1 MPNIIGIDLGTT
13 TTLIATLSQS
23 GDAVIVN
30 NQAGEKLT
38 QSAIWFEDANRANI
52 GTEAK
57 KMVGVADNVF
67 VEFKR
72 DMGDENIVH
81 KAFDKEL
88 LPRDLSAI
96 VLRQIREQYEAVHGK
111 VDAVIITIPANFTDQ
126 ARADTIKAAEAA
138 GFKLSEDALVNEPTA
153 AAIYYASTSPSKLVG
168 NFLVYDFGGGT
179 FDATVLKVDGDD
191 IKVITSMGVQRL
203 GGKDLDEK
211 LSDLIAR
218 KYETIT
224 GQKFDEK
231 ECNLQKHEVEQ
242 YKHTLSVREKV
253 SVPLRTPA
261 GIVRMEIT
269 RDEFNEAISA
279 LVAQAEMA
287 VDAALLAAKLSPAD
301 LAGVFLAGGSTRVP
315 ALTESLERQLGLKPM
330 AKNVDEAVAL
340 GACLYAGIRNKDKLS
355 AGQKQQIAAKKVQD
369 VTPHFFGTTY
379 FNRQRGIKLNK
390 TIIAKDTPLPCSVTE
405 SFSRGERQGDSVHFE
420 ITQCSRDEE
429 DVAFVNVIWE
439 GFFKDLPKVTEET
452 EIQVT
457 YSYDLN
463 GIMKCKVLDVMSGRT
478 MDTSLTASSGAKE
491 GADSKVDV
499 NDFLL

>member
-81 KAFDKEL
+81 KVFDKEL

-96 VLRQIREQYEAVHGK
+96 VLRQIREQYEAVNGK

-138 GFKLSEDALVNEPTA
+138 GFKLTEDALVNEPTA

-179 FDATVLKVDGDD
+179 FDATILKVDGDD
-191 IKVITSMGVQRL
+191 IKVVTSMGVQRL

-211 LSDLIAR
+211 LSELIAR
-218 KYETIT
+218 KYESVS
-224 GQKFDEK
+224 GKKFDEK
-231 ECNLQKHEVEQ
+231 ECNLNKHEIEQ
-242 YKHTLSVREKV
+242 YKHTLSVRDKV
-253 SVPLRTPA
+253 SVPLRTA
-261 GIVRMEIT
+261 TGIVRLEVS
-269 RDEFNEAISA
+269 REEFNEAISA

-287 VDAALLAAKLSPAD
+287 VDSALLAAKLSPSD

-369 VTPHFFGTTY
+369 VTPHFFGTIY
-379 FNRQRGIKLNK
+379 FHRQRGRRLNE
-390 TIIAKDTPLPCSVTE
+390 TLIAKDIPLPCSVTK
-405 SFSRGERQGDSVHFE
+405 SFSRDQHNEDKIHIE
-420 ITQCSRDEE
+420 ITQCSREEE
-429 DVAFVNVIWE
+429 DVAFVNVIWD
-439 GFFKDLPKVTEET
+439 GFLENLPKVAQPS
-452 EIQVT
+452 EIKIT

-463 GIMKCKVLDVMSGRT
+463 GIMKCNVIDVMSGRT
-478 MDTSLTASSGAKE
+478 LDTSLTASSSAKD

>member
-30 NQAGEKLT
+30 NQAGETLT

-57 KMVGVADNVF
+57 KMVGLADNVF

-72 DMGDENIVH
+72 DMGDESVVH
-81 KAFDKEL
+81 KVFDKEL

-96 VLRQIREQYEAVHGK
+96 VLRQVREQYEEVHGK
-111 VDAVIITIPANFTDQ
+111 VDAVIITSPANFTDQ
-126 ARADTIKAAEAA
+126 ARADTIKAATAA
-138 GFKLSEDALVNEPTA
+138 GFKLTDDALVNEPTA

-179 FDATVLKVDGDD
+179 FDATILKVDGDD

-203 GGKDLDEK
+203 GGKDLDDK
-211 LSDLIAR
+211 LAELIAR
-218 KYETIT
+218 KYESVS
-224 GQKFDEK
+224 GKKFDEK
-231 ECNLQKHEVEQ
+231 ECNLHKHEVEQ
-242 YKHTLSVREKV
+242 YKHTLSVRDKV
-253 SVPLRTPA
+253 SIPLRTA
-261 GIVRMEIT
+261 TGIVRLEVS
-269 RDEFNEAISA
+269 REEFNEAISA

-287 VDAALLAAKLSPAD
+287 VDSALLAAKLSPSD
-301 LAGVFLAGGSTRVP
+301 LAGIFLAGGSTRVP

-330 AKNVDEAVAL
+330 AKNVNEAVAL

-405 SFSRGERQGDSVHFE
+405 TFSRGERQGDSVHFE

-439 GFFKDLPKVTEET
+439 GFFKDLPKVTHET
-452 EIQVT
+452 EIKVT

-463 GIMKCKVLDVMSGRT
+463 GIMKCQVLDVISGRT

-491 GADSKVDV
+491 SADSKVDV

>member
-23 GDAVIVN
+23 GEAVIVN

-38 QSAIWFEDANRANI
+38 QSAIWFEDTNRATI

-57 KMVGVADNVF
+57 QMVGGADNLF

-72 DMGDENIVH
+72 DMGDEKIVH
-81 KAFDKEL
+81 KVFDKEL
-88 LPRDLSAI
+88 RPRDLSAI
-96 VLRQIREQYEAVHGK
+96 VLRQVREQFEAVHGK

-126 ARADTIKAAEAA
+126 ARADTVKAAEAA
-138 GFKLSEDALVNEPTA
+138 GFKLADDALVNEPTA
-153 AAIYYASTSPSKLVG
+153 AAIYYASTSPNKLVG

-179 FDATVLKVDGDD
+179 FDATILKVDGDD
-191 IKVITSMGVQRL
+191 IKVVTSMGVQRL

-211 LSDLIAR
+211 LAELIAR
-218 KYETIT
+218 KYESVS
-224 GQKFDEK
+224 GKKFDEK

-253 SVPLRTPA
+253 SVPLRTA
-261 GIVRMEIT
+261 TGIVRFDIT
-269 RDEFNEAISA
+269 REEFNEAISA
-279 LVAQAEMA
+279 LIAQAEMA
-287 VDAALLAAKLSPAD
+287 VDSALLAAKMSPSD

-340 GACLYAGIRNKDKLS
+340 GACLYAGIRNKEKLS

-439 GFFKDLPKVTEET
+439 GFFKDLPKVTQET

>member
-23 GDAVIVN
+23 GDAVIIN

-72 DMGDENIVH
+72 DMGDEAIVH
-81 KAFDKEL
+81 KVFDREL

-96 VLRQIREQYEAVHGK
+96 VLRQIREQFEEVHGK

-138 GFKLSEDALVNEPTA
+138 GFKLTEDALVNEPTA

-179 FDATVLKVDGDD
+179 FDATILKVDGDN
-191 IKVITSMGVQRL
+191 IQVITSMGVQRL
-203 GGKDLDEK
+203 GGKDLDDK
-211 LSDLIAR
+211 LSELIAR
-218 KYETIT
+218 KYESVS
-224 GQKFDEK
+224 GKKFDEK
-231 ECNLQKHEVEQ
+231 ECNLHKHEVEQ
-242 YKHTLSVREKV
+242 YKHTLSVRDKV
-253 SVPLRTPA
+253 SVPLRTA
-261 GIVRMEIT
+261 TGIVRLEVS
-269 RDEFNEAISA
+269 REEFNEAISA

-287 VDAALLAAKLSPAD
+287 VESALLAAKLSSSD

-355 AGQKQQIAAKKVQD
+355 AGQKQLIAEKKVQD

-379 FNRQRGIKLNK
+379 FNRDKGRLMNE
-390 TIIAKDTPLPCSVTE
+390 TLIAKDLPLPCTVTK
-405 SFSRGERQGDSVHFE
+405 SFSRSHYHDEKIKIR

-439 GFFKDLPKVTEET
+439 GFLDELPKVSEES
-452 EIQVT
+452 EIQIT

-463 GIMKCKVLDVMSGRT
+463 GIMKCKVVDMMSGRSI
-478 MDTSLTASSGAKE
+478 DTSLTASSGAKE
-491 GADSKVDV
+491 GTDSKVDV

>member
-23 GDAVIVN
+23 GDAVIIN

-57 KMVGVADNVF
+57 KMVGIADNVF

-72 DMGDENIVH
+72 DMGDEKIVH
-81 KAFDKEL
+81 KVFDKEL

-96 VLRQIREQYEAVHGK
+96 VLRQIREQFEESYGK

-138 GFKLSEDALVNEPTA
+138 GFKLTADALVNEPTA

-179 FDATVLKVDGDD
+179 FDATILKVDGDD
-191 IKVITSMGVQRL
+191 IQVITSMGVQRL

-211 LSDLIAR
+211 LSELIAR
-218 KYETIT
+218 KYESVS
-224 GQKFDEK
+224 GKKFDEK
-231 ECNLQKHEVEQ
+231 ECNLHKHEVEQ
-242 YKHTLSVREKV
+242 YKHTLSVRDKV
-253 SVPLRTPA
+253 SVPLRTA
-261 GIVRMEIT
+261 TGIVRLDISRE
-269 RDEFNEAISA
+269 EFNEAISA

-287 VDAALLAAKLSPAD
+287 VESALLAAKLSPSD

-355 AGQKQQIAAKKVQD
+355 PSQKQLIAEKKVQD

-379 FNRQRGIKLNK
+379 FNRDKGRLMNE
-390 TIIAKDTPLPCSVTE
+390 TLIAKDLPLPCTVTK
-405 SFSRGERQGDSVHFE
+405 SFFRSHYHDEKIKIR

-439 GFFKDLPKVTEET
+439 GFLDELPKVSQES
-452 EIQVT
+452 EIQIT

-463 GIMKCKVLDVMSGRT
+463 GIMKCKVVDMMSGRSV
-478 MDTSLTASSGAKE
+478 DTSLTASSGAKDA
-491 GADSKVDV
+491 ADSKVDV

>member
-23 GDAVIVN
+23 GDAVIIN

-81 KAFDKEL
+81 KVFDKDL

-96 VLRQIREQYEAVHGK
+96 VLRQIREQFETVHGK

-138 GFKLSEDALVNEPTA
+138 GFKLTEDALVNEPTA

-179 FDATVLKVDGDD
+179 FDATILKVDGDN
-191 IKVITSMGVQRL
+191 IQVITSMGVQRL
-203 GGKDLDEK
+203 GGKDLDDK
-211 LSDLIAR
+211 LSELIAR
-218 KYETIT
+218 KYESVS
-224 GQKFDEK
+224 GKKFDEK
-231 ECNLQKHEVEQ
+231 ECNLHKYEVEQ
-242 YKHTLSVREKV
+242 YKHTLSVRDKV
-253 SVPLRTPA
+253 SVPLRTPT
-261 GIVRMEIT
+261 GIVRLEIT
-269 RDEFNEAISA
+269 REEFNEAISA

-287 VDAALLAAKLSPAD
+287 VDSALLAAKLSPSD

-379 FNRQRGIKLNK
+379 FNREKGRLMNE
-390 TIIAKDTPLPCSVTE
+390 TLIAKDLPLPCTVTK
-405 SFSRGERQGDSVHFE
+405 SFARNQHHDQRINFR

-439 GFFKDLPKVTEET
+439 GFLDNLPKVSQES
-452 EIQVT
+452 EIQIT

-463 GIMKCKVLDVMSGRT
+463 GIMKCKVVDMMSGRSV
-478 MDTSLTASSGAKE
+478 DTSLTASSGAKDT
-491 GADSKVDV
+491 ADSKVDV

>member
-23 GDAVIVN
+23 GEAVIVN
-30 NQAGEKLT
+30 NPAGEKLT

-57 KMVGVADNVF
+57 KMVGAADNVF

-72 DMGDENIVH
+72 DMGEEKIVH
-81 KAFDKEL
+81 KVFDKEL

-96 VLRQIREQYEAVHGK
+96 VLRHLREQYEAVHGK

-138 GFKLSEDALVNEPTA
+138 GFKLSDDALVNEPTA
-153 AAIYYASTSPSKLVG
+153 AAIYYAATSPTKLVG

-179 FDATVLKVDGDD
+179 FDATILKVDGDD

-211 LSDLIAR
+211 LAELIAR
-218 KYETIT
+218 KYETVS

-242 YKHTLSVREKV
+242 YKHTLSVRDKV

-261 GIVRMEIT
+261 GIVRLEIT

-287 VDAALLAAKLSPAD
+287 VDSALLAAKLSPSD

-315 ALTESLERQLGLKPM
+315 ALTESLERQLGIKPM

-369 VTPHFFGTTY
+369 VTPHFFGTIY
-379 FNRQRGIKLNK
+379 FHRQRGRRLNE
-390 TIIAKDTPLPCSVTE
+390 TLIAKDIPLPCSVTK
-405 SFSRGERQGDSVHFE
+405 SFSRDQHNDDKIHIE
-420 ITQCSRDEE
+420 ITQCSREEE
-429 DVAFVNVIWE
+429 DVAFVNVIWDGYLE
-439 GFFKDLPKVTEET
+439 NLPKVAEPS
-452 EIQVT
+452 EIQIT

-463 GIMKCKVLDVMSGRT
+463 GLMKCHVLDVMSGRT

-491 GADSKVDV
+491 STDSKVDV

>member
-23 GDAVIVN
+23 GDAVIIN

-72 DMGDENIVH
+72 DMGDEAIVH
-81 KAFDKEL
+81 KVFDKEL

-96 VLRQIREQYEAVHGK
+96 VLRQIREQFEEVYGK

-138 GFKLSEDALVNEPTA
+138 GFKLTEDALVNEPTA
-153 AAIYYASTSPSKLVG
+153 AAVYYASTSPNKLVG

-191 IKVITSMGVQRL
+191 IQVITSMGVQRL
-203 GGKDLDEK
+203 GGKDLDDK
-211 LSDLIAR
+211 LSELIAR
-218 KYETIT
+218 KYESVS
-224 GQKFDEK
+224 GKKFDEK
-231 ECNLQKHEVEQ
+231 ECNLHKHEVEQ
-242 YKHTLSVREKV
+242 YKHTLSVRDKV
-253 SVPLRTPA
+253 SVPLRTPS
-261 GIVRMEIT
+261 GIVRLDIT
-269 RDEFNEAISA
+269 REEFNEAISA

-287 VDAALLAAKLSPAD
+287 VDSALLAAKLSPSD

-355 AGQKQQIAAKKVQD
+355 AGQKQQIASKKVQD
-369 VTPHFFGTTY
+369 VTPHFFGTIY
-379 FNRQRGIKLNK
+379 FERQRGRRLNE
-390 TIIAKDTPLPCSVTE
+390 TLIAKDIPLPCNVTK
-405 SFSRGERQGDSVHFE
+405 SFCRDQHNGEKVHIE
-420 ITQCSRDEE
+420 ITQCSREEE
-429 DVAFVNVIWE
+429 DVAFVNVIWD
-439 GFFKDLPKVTEET
+439 GYLDNLPAVNQQS
-452 EIQVT
+452 EIQIT

-463 GIMKCKVLDVMSGRT
+463 GIMKCHVLDVSSGRT
-478 MDTSLTASSGAKE
+478 LDTSLTASSGAKE
-491 GADSKVDV
+491 SAESKVDV

>member
-72 DMGDENIVH
+72 DMGDESIVH

-96 VLRQIREQYEAVHGK
+96 ILRQIREQFEAAYGK

-179 FDATVLKVDGDD
+179 FDATILKVDGDD
-191 IKVITSMGVQRL
+191 IKVLTSMGVQRL
-203 GGKDLDEK
+203 GGKDLDDK
-211 LSDLIAR
+211 LSELIAR
-218 KYETIT
+218 KYESVS
-224 GQKFDEK
+224 GKKFDEK
-231 ECNLQKHEVEQ
+231 ECNLHKHEVEQ
-242 YKHTLSVREKV
+242 YKHTLSVRDKV
-253 SVPLRTPA
+253 SVPLRTA
-261 GIVRMEIT
+261 TGIVRLEVS
-269 RDEFNEAISA
+269 REEFNEAISV

-287 VDAALLAAKLSPAD
+287 VDSALLAAKLSPSE

-315 ALTESLERQLGLKPM
+315 ALTESLERQLGIKPM

-369 VTPHFFGTTY
+369 VTPHFFGTIY
-379 FNRQRGIKLNK
+379 FHRQRGRRLNE
-390 TIIAKDTPLPCSVTE
+390 TLIAKDILLPCSITK
-405 SFSRGERQGDSVHFE
+405 SFSRDEHNDDSIHIE
-420 ITQCSRDEE
+420 ITQCAREEE
-429 DVAFVNVIWE
+429 DVAFVNVIWDGYLE
-439 GFFKDLPKVTEET
+439 NLPKVAQQS
-452 EIQVT
+452 EIQIT

-463 GIMKCKVLDVMSGRT
+463 GIMKCHVLDVMSGRT
-478 MDTSLTASSGAKE
+478 LDTSLTASSSSKGS
-491 GADSKVDV
+491 ADSKVDV

>member
-23 GDAVIVN
+23 GDAVIIN

-72 DMGDENIVH
+72 DMGDEAIVH
-81 KAFDKEL
+81 KVFDKEL

-96 VLRQIREQYEAVHGK
+96 VLRQIREQFEEVHGK

-138 GFKLSEDALVNEPTA
+138 GFKLTEDALVNEPTA

-179 FDATVLKVDGDD
+179 FDATILKVDGDN
-191 IKVITSMGVQRL
+191 IQVITSMGVQRL
-203 GGKDLDEK
+203 GGKDLDDK
-211 LSDLIAR
+211 LSELIAR
-218 KYETIT
+218 KYESVS
-224 GQKFDEK
+224 GKKFDEK
-231 ECNLQKHEVEQ
+231 ECNLHKHEVEQ
-242 YKHTLSVREKV
+242 YKHTLSVRDKV
-253 SVPLRTPA
+253 SVPLRTA
-261 GIVRMEIT
+261 TGIVRLEVS
-269 RDEFNEAISA
+269 REEFNEAISA

-287 VDAALLAAKLSPAD
+287 VESALLAAKLSSSD

-355 AGQKQQIAAKKVQD
+355 AGQKQLIAEKKVQD

-379 FNRQRGIKLNK
+379 FNRDKGRLMNE
-390 TIIAKDTPLPCSVTE
+390 TLIAKDLPLPCTVTK
-405 SFSRGERQGDSVHFE
+405 SFSRSHYHDEKIKIR

-439 GFFKDLPKVTEET
+439 GFLDELPKVSEES
-452 EIQVT
+452 EIQIT

-463 GIMKCKVLDVMSGRT
+463 GIMKCKVVDMMSGRSV
-478 MDTSLTASSGAKE
+478 DTSLTASSGAKDA
-491 GADSKVDV
+491 ADSKVDV

>member
-23 GDAVIVN
+23 GDAIIVN

-72 DMGDENIVH
+72 DMGDESVVH
-81 KAFDKEL
+81 KVFDKEL

-96 VLRQIREQYEAVHGK
+96 VLRQVREQYEELHGK
-111 VDAVIITIPANFTDQ
+111 ADAVIITIPANFTDQ
-126 ARADTIKAAEAA
+126 ARADTIKAATAA
-138 GFKLSEDALVNEPTA
+138 GFKLTDDALVNEPTA

-179 FDATVLKVDGDD
+179 FDATILKVDGDD

-211 LSDLIAR
+211 LTDLIAR
-218 KYETIT
+218 KYESIS
-224 GQKFDEK
+224 GKKFDEK
-231 ECNLQKHEVEQ
+231 ECNLNKHEIEQ

-253 SVPLRTPA
+253 SIPLRTGT
-261 GIVRMEIT
+261 GIVRLEVS
-269 RDEFNEAISA
+269 REEFNEAISA

-287 VDAALLAAKLSPAD
+287 VDSALLAAKLSPSD
-301 LAGVFLAGGSTRVP
+301 LAGIFLAGGSTRVP

-379 FNRQRGIKLNK
+379 FNREKGRLMNE
-390 TIIAKDTPLPCSVTE
+390 TLIAKDLPLPCTVTK
-405 SFSRGERQGDSVHFE
+405 SFARNHWHEQKLNFR

-439 GFFKDLPKVTEET
+439 GFLDNLPKVTEES
-452 EIQVT
+452 EIQIT

-463 GIMKCKVLDVMSGRT
+463 GIMKCKVVDMMSGRT
-478 MDTSLTASSGAKE
+478 VDTSLTASSGAKE

>member
-30 NQAGEKLT
+30 NQAGETLT

-57 KMVGVADNVF
+57 KMVGLADNVF

-72 DMGDENIVH
+72 DMGDESVVH
-81 KAFDKEL
+81 KVFDKEL

-96 VLRQIREQYEAVHGK
+96 VLRQVREQYEEVHGK

-126 ARADTIKAAEAA
+126 ARADTIKAATAA
-138 GFKLSEDALVNEPTA
+138 GFKLTDDALVNEPTA

-179 FDATVLKVDGDD
+179 FDATILKVDGDD

-203 GGKDLDEK
+203 GGKDLDDK
-211 LSDLIAR
+211 LAELIAR
-218 KYETIT
+218 KYESVS
-224 GQKFDEK
+224 GKKFDEK
-231 ECNLQKHEVEQ
+231 ECNLHKHEVEQ
-242 YKHTLSVREKV
+242 YKHTLSVRDKV
-253 SVPLRTPA
+253 SIPLRTA
-261 GIVRMEIT
+261 TGIVRLEVS
-269 RDEFNEAISA
+269 REEFNEAISA

-287 VDAALLAAKLSPAD
+287 VDSALLAAKLSPSD
-301 LAGVFLAGGSTRVP
+301 LAGIFLAGGSTRVP

-330 AKNVDEAVAL
+330 AKNVNEAVAL

-405 SFSRGERQGDSVHFE
+405 TFSRGERQGDSVHFE

-439 GFFKDLPKVTEET
+439 GFFKDLPKVTHET
-452 EIQVT
+452 EIKVT

-463 GIMKCKVLDVMSGRT
+463 GIMKCQVLDVISGRT

-491 GADSKVDV
+491 SADSKVDV

>member
-72 DMGDENIVH
+72 DMGDEGIVH
-81 KAFDKEL
+81 KVFDKEM

-96 VLRQIREQYEAVHGK
+96 VLRQIREQYESVHGK

-138 GFKLSEDALVNEPTA
+138 GFKLTEDALVNEPTA

-179 FDATVLKVDGDD
+179 FDATILRVDGDD

-211 LSDLIAR
+211 LSELIAR
-218 KYETIT
+218 KYESVS
-224 GQKFDEK
+224 GKKFDEK
-231 ECNLQKHEVEQ
+231 ECNLHKHEVEQ
-242 YKHTLSVREKV
+242 YKHTLSVRDKV
-253 SVPLRTPA
+253 SVPLRTA
-261 GIVRMEIT
+261 TGIVRLDISRE
-269 RDEFNEAISA
+269 EFNEAISA

-287 VDAALLAAKLSPAD
+287 VESALLAAKLSPSD

-355 AGQKQQIAAKKVQD
+355 PSQKQLIAEKKVQD

-379 FNRQRGIKLNK
+379 FNRDKGRLMNE
-390 TIIAKDTPLPCSVTE
+390 TLIAKDLPLPCTVTK
-405 SFSRGERQGDSVHFE
+405 SFFRSHYHDEKIKIR

-439 GFFKDLPKVTEET
+439 GFLDELPKVSQES
-452 EIQVT
+452 EIQIT

-463 GIMKCKVLDVMSGRT
+463 GIMKCKVVDMMSGRSV
-478 MDTSLTASSGAKE
+478 DTSLTASSGAKDA
-491 GADSKVDV
+491 ADSKVDV

>member
-23 GDAVIVN
+23 GDAVIIN

-72 DMGDENIVH
+72 DMGDEKIVH
-81 KAFDKEL
+81 KVFDKEL

-138 GFKLSEDALVNEPTA
+138 GFNLTEDALVNEPTA
-153 AAIYYASTSPSKLVG
+153 AAIYYAGTSPTKLVG

-179 FDATVLKVDGDD
+179 FDATILKVNGDD

-211 LSDLIAR
+211 LSELIAR

-287 VDAALLAAKLSPAD
+287 VDAALLAAKLSPSD

-439 GFFKDLPKVTEET
+439 GYFKDLPKVAQET

-478 MDTSLTASSGAKE
+478 LDTSLTASSGAKE
-491 GADSKVDV
+491 GAESKVDV
-499 NDFLL
+499 NEFLL

>member
-23 GDAVIVN
+23 GDAVIIN

-38 QSAIWFEDANRANI
+38 QSAIWFEDASRANI

-57 KMVGVADNVF
+57 KMVGIADNVF

-72 DMGDENIVH
+72 DMGDEAIVH
-81 KAFDKEL
+81 HVFDKEL
-88 LPRDLSAI
+88 RPRDLSAI

-138 GFKLSEDALVNEPTA
+138 GFKLTEDALVNEPTA

-179 FDATVLKVDGDD
+179 FDATILKVDGDD
-191 IKVITSMGVQRL
+191 IRVVTSMGVQRL
-203 GGKDLDEK
+203 GGKDLDDK
-211 LSDLIAR
+211 LSELIAR
-218 KYETIT
+218 KYESVSGKT
-224 GQKFDEK
+224 FDEK
-231 ECNLQKHEVEQ
+231 ECNLHKHEVEQ
-242 YKHTLSVREKV
+242 YKHTLSVRDKV
-253 SVPLRTPA
+253 SVPLRTA
-261 GIVRMEIT
+261 TGIVRLEIS
-269 RDEFNEAISA
+269 REEFNEAISA

-287 VDAALLAAKLSPAD
+287 VDSALLAAKLSPSD

-330 AKNVDEAVAL
+330 AKNVDEAAAL

-379 FNRQRGIKLNK
+379 FNREKGRLMNE
-390 TIIAKDTPLPCSVTE
+390 TLIAKDLPLPCTVTK
-405 SFSRGERQGDSVHFE
+405 SFARNQHHDQRINFR

-439 GFFKDLPKVTEET
+439 GFLDNLPKVSQES
-452 EIQVT
+452 EIQIT

-463 GIMKCKVLDVMSGRT
+463 GIMKCKVVDMMSGRSV
-478 MDTSLTASSGAKE
+478 DTSLTASSGAKDT
-491 GADSKVDV
+491 ADSKVDV

>member
-23 GDAVIVN
+23 GDAVIIN

-72 DMGDENIVH
+72 DMGDEAIVH
-81 KAFDKEL
+81 KVFDKEL

-96 VLRQIREQYEAVHGK
+96 VLRQIREQFEEIYGK

-138 GFKLSEDALVNEPTA
+138 GFKLTEDALVNEPTA
-153 AAIYYASTSPSKLVG
+153 AAVYYASTSPNKLVG

-191 IKVITSMGVQRL
+191 IQVITSMGVQRL
-203 GGKDLDEK
+203 GGKDLDDK
-211 LSDLIAR
+211 LSELIAR
-218 KYETIT
+218 KYESVS
-224 GQKFDEK
+224 GKKFDEK
-231 ECNLQKHEVEQ
+231 ECNLHKHEVEQ
-242 YKHTLSVREKV
+242 YKHTLSVRDKV
-253 SVPLRTPA
+253 SVPLRTPS
-261 GIVRMEIT
+261 GIVRLDIT
-269 RDEFNEAISA
+269 REEFNEAISA

-287 VDAALLAAKLSPAD
+287 VDSALLAAKLSPSD

-405 SFSRGERQGDSVHFE
+405 SFSRGERQGDSVHME

-429 DVAFVNVIWE
+429 DVAFVNIIWE
-439 GFFKDLPKVTEET
+439 GYFKDLPKVSHET

-463 GIMKCKVLDVMSGRT
+463 GIMKCRVLDVLSGRT
-478 MDTSLTASSGAKE
+478 LDTSLTASSGAKE
-491 GADSKVDV
+491 GTDSKVDV

>member
-38 QSAIWFEDANRANI
+38 QSAIWFEDAHRANI

-72 DMGDENIVH
+72 DMGDDGIVH
-81 KAFDKEL
+81 KVFDKEL

-96 VLRQIREQYEAVHGK
+96 VLRQIREQYEQVHGK

-126 ARADTIKAAEAA
+126 ARADTVKAAEAA
-138 GFKLSEDALVNEPTA
+138 GFKLSDDALVNEPTA
-153 AAIYYASTSPSKLVG
+153 AAIYYAGTSPTKLVG

-179 FDATVLKVDGDD
+179 FDATILRVDGDD

-211 LSDLIAR
+211 LAELIAR
-218 KYETIT
+218 KYETIS

-242 YKHTLSVREKV
+242 YKHTLSVRDKV
-253 SVPLRTPA
+253 SVPLRTPK
-261 GIVRMEIT
+261 GIVRLEIT
-269 RDEFNEAISA
+269 REEFNEAISA

-287 VDAALLAAKLSPAD
+287 VDSALLAAKLGPSD

-315 ALTESLERQLGLKPM
+315 ALTQSLERQLGIKPM

-355 AGQKQQIAAKKVQD
+355 FGQKQQIAMKKVQD
-369 VTPHFFGTTY
+369 VTPHFFGTIY
-379 FNRQRGIKLNK
+379 FDRQRGRRLNE
-390 TIIAKDTPLPCSVTE
+390 TLIAKDIPLPCSVTK
-405 SFSRGERQGDSVHFE
+405 SFSRDQHNGERVHIE
-420 ITQCSRDEE
+420 ITQCSREEE
-429 DVAFVNVIWE
+429 DVAFVNVIWDGYLE
-439 GFFKDLPKVTEET
+439 NLPKVSQQS
-452 EIQVT
+452 EIQIT

-463 GIMKCKVLDVMSGRT
+463 GIMKCHVLDVTSGRT
-478 MDTSLTASSGAKE
+478 LDTSLTASSGAKE
-491 GADSKVDV
+491 SAESKVDV

>member
-23 GDAVIVN
+23 GDAVIIN

-57 KMVGVADNVF
+57 KMVGIADNVF

-72 DMGDENIVH
+72 DMGDEKIVH
-81 KAFDKEL
+81 KVFDKEL

-96 VLRQIREQYEAVHGK
+96 VLRQIREQFEESYGK

-138 GFKLSEDALVNEPTA
+138 GFKLTADALVNEPTA

-179 FDATVLKVDGDD
+179 FDATILKVDGDD

-211 LSDLIAR
+211 LSELIAR
-218 KYETIT
+218 KYESVS
-224 GQKFDEK
+224 GKKFDEK
-231 ECNLQKHEVEQ
+231 ECNLHKHEVEQ
-242 YKHTLSVREKV
+242 YKHTLSVRDKV
-253 SVPLRTPA
+253 SVPLRTA
-261 GIVRMEIT
+261 TGIVRLDISRE
-269 RDEFNEAISA
+269 EFNEAISA

-287 VDAALLAAKLSPAD
+287 VESALLAAKLSPSD

-355 AGQKQQIAAKKVQD
+355 PSQKQLIAEKKVQD

-379 FNRQRGIKLNK
+379 FNRDKGRLMNE
-390 TIIAKDTPLPCSVTE
+390 TLIAKDLPLPCTVTK
-405 SFSRGERQGDSVHFE
+405 SFFRSHYHDEKIKIR

-439 GFFKDLPKVTEET
+439 GFLDELPKVSQES
-452 EIQVT
+452 EIQIT

-463 GIMKCKVLDVMSGRT
+463 GIMKCKVVDMMSGRSV
-478 MDTSLTASSGAKE
+478 DTSLTASSGAKDA
-491 GADSKVDV
+491 ADSKVDV

>member
-23 GDAVIVN
+23 GDAIIVSN
-30 NQAGEKLT
+30 AAGEQLT
-38 QSAIWFEDANRANI
+38 QSAIWFEDANRALI
-52 GTEAK
+52 GSEAK
-57 KMVGVADNVF
+57 MMVGGADNVF

-72 DMGDENIVH
+72 DMGNEKVVH
-81 KAFDKEL
+81 KVFDKEL
-88 LPRDLSAI
+88 RPRDLSAI
-96 VLRQIREQYEAVHGK
+96 VLRQIREQYEAAYGK

-138 GFKLSEDALVNEPTA
+138 GFKLTADALVNEPTA
-153 AAIYYASTSPSKLVG
+153 AAIYYASTSPHKLVG
-168 NFLVYDFGGGT
+168 NYLVYDFGGGT
-179 FDATVLKVDGDD
+179 FDATILHVDGDD
-191 IKVITSMGVQRL
+191 IKVITSMGVQQL
-203 GGKDLDEK
+203 GGKDLDDK
-211 LSDLIAR
+211 LSELIAR
-218 KYETIT
+218 KFETVT
-224 GQKFDEK
+224 GKKFDEN
-231 ECNLQKHEVEQ
+231 ECKLQKHEVEQ
-242 YKHTLSVREKV
+242 YKHTLSLREKV
-253 SVPLRTPA
+253 NVPLRTA
-261 GIVRMEIT
+261 SGIVRLDIS

-287 VDAALLAAKLSPAD
+287 VDSALLTAKLSPSD

-315 ALTESLERQLGLKPM
+315 ALTQSLERQLGIKPM
-330 AKNVDEAVAL
+330 AKNVAEAVAL

-379 FNRQRGIKLNK
+379 FNREKGRLMND
-390 TIIAKDTPLPCSVTE
+390 TIIAKDLPLPCTVTK
-405 SFSRGERQGDSVHFE
+405 SFSRTHYHDAKIQFR

-429 DVAFVNVIWE
+429 DIAFVNVIWE
-439 GFFKDLPKVTEET
+439 GYLDELPKVAEES

-463 GIMKCKVLDVMSGRT
+463 GIMKCRVLDVASGRT
-478 MDTSLTASSGAKE
+478 IDTSLTASSGAKKSPD
-491 GADSKVDV
+491 GDVDV

>member
-30 NQAGEKLT
+30 NQAGETLT

-57 KMVGVADNVF
+57 KMVGLADNVF

-72 DMGDENIVH
+72 DMGDESVVH
-81 KAFDKEL
+81 KVFDKEL

-96 VLRQIREQYEAVHGK
+96 VLRQVREQYEEVHGK

-126 ARADTIKAAEAA
+126 ARADTIKAATAA
-138 GFKLSEDALVNEPTA
+138 GFKLTDDALVNEPTA
-153 AAIYYASTSPSKLVG
+153 AVIYYASTSPSKLVG

-179 FDATVLKVDGDD
+179 FDATILKVDGDD

-203 GGKDLDEK
+203 GGKDLDDK
-211 LSDLIAR
+211 LAELIAR
-218 KYETIT
+218 KYESVS
-224 GQKFDEK
+224 GKKFDEK
-231 ECNLQKHEVEQ
+231 ECNLHKHEVEQ
-242 YKHTLSVREKV
+242 YKHTLSVRDKV
-253 SVPLRTPA
+253 SIPLRTA
-261 GIVRMEIT
+261 TGIVRLEAS
-269 RDEFNEAISA
+269 REEFNEAISA

-287 VDAALLAAKLSPAD
+287 VDSALLAAKLSPSD
-301 LAGVFLAGGSTRVP
+301 LAGIFLAGGSTRVP

-330 AKNVDEAVAL
+330 AKNVNEAVAL

-405 SFSRGERQGDSVHFE
+405 TFSRGERQGDSVHFE

-439 GFFKDLPKVTEET
+439 GFFKDLPKVTHET
-452 EIQVT
+452 EIKVT

-463 GIMKCKVLDVMSGRT
+463 GIMKCQVLDVISGRT

-491 GADSKVDV
+491 SADSKVDV